1 MKYILFLLLSSI
13 LFADVANIILKIK
26 YIETKN
32 IKKKFLNFDYNIFGN
47 NFLNKPEIVNNI
59 NINTNTNLKIFAIF
73 NNKVNINGKWFSL
86 GDYINGYKII
96 KITSN
101 GVYLMKKSKII
112 YLKLV
117 SNNILKV
124 K

>member
-1 MKYILFLLLSSI
+1 MRYFLVVLLSSF
-13 LFADVANIILKIK
+13 LFGDVANIILKIK
-26 YIETKN
+26 YIDN
-32 IKKKFLNFDYNIFGN
+32 MKKKFLSFDYNIFGN
-47 NFLNKPEIVNNI
+47 NFSNNLSESVSNI
-59 NINTNTNLKIFAIF
+59 NMKTNINLKIFAIF
-73 NNKVNINGKWFSL
+73 NNKVNINGKWFKL

-101 GVYLMKKSKII
+101 GIYLMKKSKII